1 MTSLLWLI
9 PLSILL
15 LMVAV
20 LLFFWAV
27 RNGQY
32 DNMDSVALHVVMD
45 DDRQPPDQTN
55 DSD

>member
-1 MTSLLWLI
+1 MISLLWLI

-32 DNMDSVALHVVMD
+32 DNMDSVAWHVVMD
-45 DDRQPPDQTN
+45 DDRQPPDQIN